1 MYWVLAL
8 LGVVAI
14 CLWFVSGMAS
24 SRMNE
29 RDKADEEYQAA
40 LKKNREAD
48 DLLSDYEC
56 VKRVQDHFNK

>member
-8 LGVVAI
+8 LGVVVI
-14 CLWFVSGMAS
+14 CLWFVSGMTS

-48 DLLSDYEC
+48 DLLSDYER